1 MRVWAD
7 YSLELKRDVTA
18 SKNTDLKNHKALMNG
33 IAAKNAQKAEKTFTG
48 TRENTQ
54 GLWMRQSWWSV
65 GNTASVQ
72 LLEENWNTQLEFG
85 SKKQKLYVKFDTV
98 LPDVATIHR
107 RRRRR
112 KTWKDISCGIRV
124 SEYGGERVHGQHHD
138 WRDRGER
145 RVDQSVEQC
154 VPKHEQRRRT
164 IVWLFW
170 SVLSSHDSS
179 KTTFYEAFKG
189 QGIL

>member
-1 MRVWAD
+1 MRVWED

-85 SKKQKLYVKFDTV
+85 SKKQKLYVKFDTG

-112 KTWKDISCGIRV
+112 KTWKDISCGYVSANTEEKGYTDSITIGGIEVKDVWIRV
-124 SEYGGERVHGQHHD
+124 SNNAFLNMN
-138 WRDRGER
+138 RDAG
-145 RVDQSVEQC
+145 
-154 VPKHEQRRRT
+154 
-164 IVWLFW
+164 L
-170 SVLSSHDSS
+170 
-179 KTTFYEAFKG
+179 
-189 QGIL
+189 